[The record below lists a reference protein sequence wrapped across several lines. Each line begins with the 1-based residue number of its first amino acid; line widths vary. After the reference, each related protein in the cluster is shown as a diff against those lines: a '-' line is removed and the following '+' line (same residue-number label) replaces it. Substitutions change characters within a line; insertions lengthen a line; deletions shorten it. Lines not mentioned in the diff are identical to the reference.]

1 MERIREYQTTPIEAP
16 ADLPSDEALPPEWPE
31 HGGLEF
37 RNYATRYRPGMPLV
51 LKGVSVDIQPG
62 EKVGI
67 VGEVERKYTTST

>member
-16 ADLPSDEALPPEWPE
+16 ADLPSDEVLPPEWPE

-51 LKGVSVDIQPG
+51 LKGVSVDIQSG

-67 VGEVERKYTTST
+67 VGA